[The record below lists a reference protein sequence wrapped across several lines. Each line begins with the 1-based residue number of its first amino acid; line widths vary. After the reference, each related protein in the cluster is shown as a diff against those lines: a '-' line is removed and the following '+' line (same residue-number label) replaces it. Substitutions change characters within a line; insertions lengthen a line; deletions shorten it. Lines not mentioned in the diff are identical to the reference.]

1 MIFSFRQFVYLFE
14 RLVERL
20 DISTPLGA
28 WHYATVLCRLAQN
41 HAKVLE
47 KRFEEVRENL
57 VASLLRGGNQVE
69 GWTIDHQLARLKAEN
84 RAKSPPR
91 ENLREQKPEGA

>member
-1 MIFSFRQFVYLFE
+1 M
-14 RLVERL
+14 L

-28 WHYATVLCRLAQN
+28 WHYATILCRLAQN

-47 KRFEEVRENL
+47 KKFEEVRENL
-57 VASLLRGGNQVE
+57 VASLLGNGNQVE
-69 GWTIDHQLARLKAEN
+69 GWTIDHQMTRLKAEN

-91 ENLREQKPEGA
+91 KDSKKQRPEAD

>member
-1 MIFSFRQFVYLFE
+1 M
-14 RLVERL
+14 L

-28 WHYATVLCRLAQN
+28 WHYATILCRLAQT

-47 KRFEEVRENL
+47 KKFEEVRENL
-57 VASLLRGGNQVE
+57 ATSLLREGNQVE
-69 GWTIDHQLARLKAEN
+69 GWTIDHQMTRLKAEN

-91 ENLREQKPEGA
+91 KNIKKQRSEAD